1 MASATRP
8 AATGTPGRE
17 GDLRG
22 ILWMVAAMAGF
33 ALEDSLVKI
42 AARSL
47 PPGEV
52 LLLLGLGGMLVFA
65 GLARRDRTPLF
76 GPDVLS
82 RTMVVRAV
90 FEVIARLFY
99 FLAVALTPLS
109 TATAI
114 MQATPI
120 LVVLGASL
128 YFGERVGWRRWC
140 AVAIGLVGVL
150 VVLRPTSG
158 DFSPLSLL
166 AVAGMIGFAG
176 RDLASRAAPPSF
188 GTRRLGFFGFLAI
201 AVAGLLY
208 TLWDR
213 FVLGGGAFV
222 MPDRGAAAA
231 IAAATLIGASA
242 YAALMR
248 SLRTGQ
254 ISVVAPFR
262 YTRIFF
268 GVGAGVLLFGERL
281 DAVMLMGCA
290 IVVAAGLLV
299 AFDARAPRPESD

>member
-1 MASATRP
+1 MAP
-8 AATGTPGRE
+8 APTPVAP
-17 GDLRG
+17 GDPANLRG
-22 ILWMVAAMAGF
+22 ILLMVAAMAGF

-52 LLLLGLGGMLVFA
+52 LLLLGLGGALLFA
-65 GLARRDRTPLF
+65 ALARRDGIALF
-76 GPDVLS
+76 GADVLS
-82 RTMVVRAV
+82 PTMRVRAL

-114 MQATPI
+114 MQATPV
-120 LVVLGASL
+120 LVVVGASVW
-128 YFGERVGWRRWC
+128 FGERVGWRRWG
-140 AVAIGLVGVL
+140 AVATGLLGVL
-150 VVLRPTSG
+150 VVLRPTAE
-158 DFSPLSLL
+158 DFSPLSWL

-201 AVAGLLY
+201 AVAGGLY

-213 FVLGGGAFV
+213 LVLGGGAFV
-222 MPDRGAAAA
+222 VPDRPTLAVLAAA
-231 IAAATLIGASA
+231 ILIGALA

-248 SLRTGQ
+248 ALRTGE
-254 ISVVAPFR
+254 ITAVAPFR

-268 GVGAGVLLFGERL
+268 GVGAGVLFFDERL
-281 DAVMLMGCA
+281 DTVMLTGCA
-290 IVVAAGLLV
+290 IVLAAGLLV
-299 AFDARAPRPESD
+299 AWDVRSPRPESD

>member
-1 MASATRP
+1 VAP
-8 AATGTPGRE
+8 APTPVAP
-17 GDLRG
+17 GDPANLRG
-22 ILWMVAAMAGF
+22 ILLMVAAMAGF

-52 LLLLGLGGMLVFA
+52 LLLLGLGGALLFA
-65 GLARRDRTPLF
+65 ALARRDGIALF
-76 GPDVLS
+76 GADVLS
-82 RTMVVRAV
+82 PTMRVRAI

-114 MQATPI
+114 MQATPV
-120 LVVLGASL
+120 LVVVGASL
-128 YFGERVGWRRWC
+128 WFGERVGWRRWI
-140 AVAIGLVGVL
+140 AVATGLLGVL
-150 VVLRPTSG
+150 VVLRPTAE

-201 AVAGLLY
+201 AVAGGLY

-213 FVLGGGAFV
+213 LVLGGGAFV
-222 MPDRGAAAA
+222 FPDRPTLVVLTAA
-231 IAAATLIGASA
+231 ILIGALA

-248 SLRTGQ
+248 SLRTGE
-254 ISVVAPFR
+254 ITAVAPFR
-262 YTRIFF
+262 FTRIFF
-268 GVGAGVLLFGERL
+268 GVGAGVLFFDERL
-281 DAVMLMGCA
+281 DAIMLTGCA
-290 IVVAAGLLV
+290 IVLAAGLLV
-299 AFDARAPRPESD
+299 AWDVRSPRSESD

>member
-1 MASATRP
+1 MAP
-8 AATGTPGRE
+8 APTPVAP
-17 GDLRG
+17 GDPANLRG
-22 ILWMVAAMAGF
+22 ILLMVAAMAGF

-52 LLLLGLGGMLVFA
+52 LLLLGLGGALLFA
-65 GLARRDRTPLF
+65 ALARRDGIALF
-76 GPDVLS
+76 GADVLS
-82 RTMVVRAV
+82 PTMRVRAL

-114 MQATPI
+114 MQATPV
-120 LVVLGASL
+120 LVVVGASL
-128 YFGERVGWRRWC
+128 WFGERVGWRRWI
-140 AVAIGLVGVL
+140 AVATGLLGVL
-150 VVLRPTSG
+150 VVLRPTAE

-201 AVAGLLY
+201 AVAGGLY

-213 FVLGGGAFV
+213 LVLGGGAFV
-222 MPDRGAAAA
+222 FPDRPTLAVLTAA
-231 IAAATLIGASA
+231 ILIGALA

-248 SLRTGQ
+248 ALRTGE
-254 ISVVAPFR
+254 ITAVAPFR

-268 GVGAGVLLFGERL
+268 GVGAGVLLFDERL
-281 DAVMLMGCA
+281 DAVMLTGCA
-290 IVVAAGLLV
+290 IVLAAGLLV
-299 AFDARAPRPESD
+299 AWDVRSPRPESD

>member
-1 MASATRP
+1 
-8 AATGTPGRE
+8 
-17 GDLRG
+17 
-22 ILWMVAAMAGF
+22 MVAAMAGF

-52 LLLLGLGGMLVFA
+52 LLLLGLGGALLFA
-65 GLARRDRTPLF
+65 GLARRDRIALF
-76 GPDVLS
+76 GADVLS
-82 RTMVVRAV
+82 PTMRVRAI

-114 MQATPI
+114 MQATPV
-120 LVVLGASL
+120 LVVVGASL
-128 YFGERVGWRRWC
+128 WFGERVGWRRWI
-140 AVAIGLVGVL
+140 AVATGLLGVL
-150 VVLRPTSG
+150 VVLRPTAE

-201 AVAGLLY
+201 AVAGGLY

-213 FVLGGGAFV
+213 LVLGGGAFV
-222 MPDRGAAAA
+222 FPDRPTLVVLTAA
-231 IAAATLIGASA
+231 ILIGALA

-248 SLRTGQ
+248 SLRTGE
-254 ISVVAPFR
+254 ITAVAPFR
-262 YTRIFF
+262 FTRIFF
-268 GVGAGVLLFGERL
+268 GVGAGVLFFDERL
-281 DAVMLMGCA
+281 DAIMLTGCA
-290 IVVAAGLLV
+290 IVLAAGLLV
-299 AFDARAPRPESD
+299 AWDVRSPRPEPD